1 MSMKNHT
8 NLENATDLVF
18 LFLITLHYVW
28 EQELTPIP
36 LGSQYWWDGDQF
48 HGDGEGGGGQGWT
61 QIEGPGLCH
70 ILVREYMGGQI

>member
-18 LFLITLHYVW
+18 LFLITLQHVW

-48 HGDGEGGGGQGWT
+48 HGGGEGGGGQGWT
-61 QIEGPGLCH
+61 QMEEPGLCH
-70 ILVREYMGGQI
+70 ILVRVYMGGQI